1 MKVTFIFPGI
11 TDCGFNAKHGNE
23 ATFINH
29 GLCLLSACLK
39 KREHAVELID
49 LRRLE
54 GWEHFEKMIQEKDLG
69 VVGITMMSCDYDPAM
84 KAAEIIKKHKPGTP
98 IVVGGPHPS
107 IASEELK
114 DDNRVDYI
122 HLGEGEVTFPQ
133 LVEDLGAGKP
143 RERIVSGIQANL
155 DQLPFADRD
164 LFGGSEEAFVPYLE
178 EPFVTT
184 IAGRGCLYNC
194 NYCQP
199 AERMI
204 FGKGVRRRS
213 VGHVIRELHELQ
225 EKYRFNSMMIH
236 DDCLTEDPEWVTEFC
251 HAYRQAPL
259 GKPFVA
265 QSRADLICKNEPMI
279 KEMKRVG
286 LALFIIGFESGS
298 DRMLKFLRKG
308 STREQNLRAAEICHK
323 YKIKIWANY
332 MLGLPT
338 ETKEEQ
344 FETLDMLKKIK
355 PYHSSPAYYTPH
367 PGSDLFQYGLTNG
380 LHILKGHGAYRRNSY
395 EPKIGGIDYVFLEK
409 ILRESV
415 ALAEDQKDIK
425 GNVRRFIPISF
436 RQRLRPFLRP
446 IKVLFEKYAP
456 KNP

>member
-1 MKVTFIFPGI
+1 MKVTLIFPGI
-11 TDCGFNAKHGNE
+11 TDCGFNAKRGNE

-39 KREHAVELID
+39 RRGHDVALID

-54 GWEHFEKMIQEKDLG
+54 GWEHFETLIQERDLG
-69 VVGITMMSCDYDPAM
+69 IVGITMMSCDYDPSM
-84 KAAEIIKKHKPGTP
+84 RAAELIKKHKPGTP

-107 IASEELK
+107 IASEEFEN
-114 DDNRVDYI
+114 DMRVDHI
-122 HLGEGEVTFPQ
+122 HLGEGEVTFPK
-133 LVEDLGAGKP
+133 LVEDLAAGKP
-143 RERIVSGIQANL
+143 RERIVQGIQSNL
-155 DQLPFADRD
+155 EDLPFADRD
-164 LFGGSEEAFVPYLE
+164 LFGGPEEAFVPYLK

-199 AERMI
+199 AERLI

-213 VGHVIRELHELQ
+213 VSHVIRELHEL
-225 EKYRFNSMMIH
+225 ESKYHFNSMMIH
-236 DDCLTEDPEWVTEFC
+236 DDCLTEDPEWVMNFC
-251 HAYRQAPL
+251 LEYSKPPL
-259 GKPFVA
+259 AKPFVA

-279 KEMKRVG
+279 KAMKRAG

-298 DRMLKFLRKG
+298 NRMLKFLRKG
-308 STREQNLRAAEICHK
+308 ATREHNLRAAEICHK
-323 YKIKIWANY
+323 HKIKIWTNY

-344 FETLDMLKKIK
+344 LETLDMLKRIK

-367 PGSDLFQYGLTNG
+367 PGSDLFQYGLKHG

-395 EPKIGGIDYVFLEK
+395 EPKIGAIDYVFLER

-415 ALAEDQKDIK
+415 ALAEDQKNLR
-425 GNVRRFIPISF
+425 GNVRRCIPISL
-436 RQRLRPFLRP
+436 RQKMRPFLRP
-446 IKVLFEKYAP
+446 IKQLLERKRS
-456 KNP
+456 